1 MKRIILVLLPLLI
14 ACSFQVKESEGEDER
29 LSRRPVVE
37 GKDVYSQFDLD
48 TGFTPYYEERVPRVD
63 YQTDDRERVSRS
75 LSLEFFGSNE
85 KLSETDKYDPY
96 NIYQKDQLDY
106 EVESIEDI
114 LEIESQEEE
123 LKIKTED

>member
-1 MKRIILVLLPLLI
+1 MKKIILVLLPLLI

>member
-1 MKRIILVLLPLLI
+1 MKKIILVLLPFLI
-14 ACSFQVKESEGEDER
+14 ACSFQVKESEGEEER

-96 NIYQKDQLDY
+96 NIYQEDQLNY

-114 LEIESQEEE
+114 LEIESQNGE
-123 LKIKTED
+123 LEIKTED